1 MEPKEFLSSISGELS
16 SKFAILLS
24 QNGEIQSQ
32 FVSSFYDYFGRLL
45 NSFNQYLPLG
55 DDLVQLLDFV
65 ELKDT
70 FPCLKKKIEKFC
82 KEFNLAQ
89 EENGKKKLKEE
100 LNKLKDLKI
109 EYYRENSKNVLH
121 MWDHIEAKEK
131 LSILPEI
138 VRLAESLPT
147 SSATIEQS
155 FSNIKLIKTDL
166 RNRLS
171 ELSLEGLI
179 LIGQEFRSQNK
190 FSVTETMV
198 ELFEN
203 VSKEFWKKKV
213 IIGKVIKEVQNHYQ
227 NQILSSKVE
236 EEVKYNSEDNTVS
249 HDQNAEDTQFSHT
262 IGSKRWMDLEN
273 KEFLTEQKV

>member
-1 MEPKEFLSSISGELS
+1 M
-16 SKFAILLS
+16 
-24 QNGEIQSQ
+24 N
-32 FVSSFYDYFGRLL
+32 
-45 NSFNQYLPLG
+45 
-55 DDLVQLLDFV
+55 
-65 ELKDT
+65 
-70 FPCLKKKIEKFC
+70 
-82 KEFNLAQ
+82 
-89 EENGKKKLKEE
+89 KKKLKEK
-100 LNKLKDLKI
+100 LNKLRPKD

-155 FSNIKLIKTDL
+155 FSNIRLIKTDL
-166 RNRLS
+166 RNRLN

-198 ELFEN
+198 ELCEN

-213 IIGKVIKEVQNHYQ
+213 IIGKVIKEV
-227 NQILSSKVE
+227 
-236 EEVKYNSEDNTVS
+236 
-249 HDQNAEDTQFSHT
+249 
-262 IGSKRWMDLEN
+262 
-273 KEFLTEQKV
+273 